1 MTEAG
6 IITYIQ
12 LKSVARHVLI
22 QSKVEA
28 VTQYSA
34 GPVLCWVD
42 FVAVTWW
49 NTVPW
54 VWYWAFFFKTALR
67 ELGLALFCGMA
78 RGMAMLV
85 GYICPDWNIST
96 FAWIAMTLTIP
107 SDLGDLLA
115 FLLAQACQHFFFQ
128 VSCEISQPSTSRI
141 SAISDFVP
149 RLWIVKTCYI
159 DYFHVAPEAAWGWCF
174 WFKVH
179 LHNYSMDCDNI
190 WYRFHGPVRSL
201 MNPTTLRIFICRH
214 QFKFSM
220 FLVYADH
227 LQS

>member
-96 FAWIAMTLTIP
+96 FAWIAMTVMIP
-107 SDLGDLLA
+107 SGWTHLTLVICWPFFSHKHVNIFFSSLLWNISTFYKQDQRNIWLCAKIMNCKDLLYWL
-115 FLLAQACQHFFFQ
+115 F
-128 VSCEISQPSTSRI
+128 SCS
-141 SAISDFVP
+141 
-149 RLWIVKTCYI
+149 
-159 DYFHVAPEAAWGWCF
+159 AWGC
-174 WFKVH
+174 
-179 LHNYSMDCDNI
+179 M
-190 WYRFHGPVRSL
+190 RL
-201 MNPTTLRIFICRH
+201 MLLVQSSSSQLFNGLR
-214 QFKFSM
+214 
-220 FLVYADH
+220 
-227 LQS
+227 